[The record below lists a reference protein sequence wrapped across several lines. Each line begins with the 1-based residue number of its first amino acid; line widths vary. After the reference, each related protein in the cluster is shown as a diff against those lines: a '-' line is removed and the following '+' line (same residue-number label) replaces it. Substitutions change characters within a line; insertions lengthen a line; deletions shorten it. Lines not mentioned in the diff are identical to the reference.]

1 MANYQFMID
10 VVFLLGVNFL
20 INLAS
25 LVISVLAIRKTN
37 ATNKIIDQL
46 NLRLDQL
53 VKRNYSDSVNPKG
66 PR

>member
-53 VKRNYSDSVNPKG
+53 VKQNYPGSVNPKG
-66 PR
+66 P